1 MKNKRTTRRGQTQK
15 SKNAEI
21 KKEIIPEFI
30 SGSSMYAVTQDK
42 QPALKTLKRVQG
54 LSNFIT
60 ARGFTLI
67 ELLVVVLIIGILAA
81 IALPQYQKAVE
92 KARVAN
98 MAVLVKKIAEA
109 KSAYYLETGSP
120 ARNFDVLNVELP
132 PARLIYDDNYYG
144 QAARYP
150 HFLIWLDSMST
161 HQVAGRMDF
170 SDGSI
175 LLLYVRPE
183 GGSGSQYTCT
193 YANGDETS
201 RAAQLCRTFPS

>member
-30 SGSSMYAVTQDK
+30 SGSSMHAVTQDK

-81 IALPQYQKAVE
+81 IALPQYQRAVD
-92 KARVAN
+92 KARITN
-98 MAVLVKKIAEA
+98 LVSISTTIL
-109 KSAYYLETGSP
+109 SAQERYYLEKGSYANNLSELDISLENIP
-120 ARNFDVLNVELP
+120 FSVSLRYQDTDRLYVFGNPYFPDILLIFYYKYAVPYISPRCYAKSTNAR
-132 PARLIYDDNYYG
+132 AM
-144 QAARYP
+144 AACQ
-150 HFLIWLDSMST
+150 HLCKKTNLST
-161 HQVAGRMDF
+161 
-170 SDGSI
+170 DGSWK
-175 LLLYVRPE
+175 
-183 GGSGSQYTCT
+183 TC
-193 YANGDETS
+193 
-201 RAAQLCRTFPS
+201 LF